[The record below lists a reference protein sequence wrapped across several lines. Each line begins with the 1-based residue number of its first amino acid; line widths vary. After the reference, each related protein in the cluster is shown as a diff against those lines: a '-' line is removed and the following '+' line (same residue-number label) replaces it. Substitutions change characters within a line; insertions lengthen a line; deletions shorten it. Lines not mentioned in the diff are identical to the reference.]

1 MHCLSRISQ
10 RILLWISRMHP
21 SVLSIDHWPR
31 FLSSQLFN
39 QKLREIF
46 SGPYSSSV
54 LSEKLGLWFAFYV
67 SFFYQYFMSVF
78 RESSSSNFFLFLLKK
93 VNPNNFFNITTNL
106 INNPRMYH
114 NVDYDYQLFLLNQIE
129 IVLILI
135 QTSLNYAFL
144 QNLSSQSNTI
154 VQTKF

>member
-1 MHCLSRISQ
+1 
-10 RILLWISRMHP
+10 MHP
-21 SVLSIDHWPR
+21 SVLSIDRWPR

-78 RESSSSNFFLFLLKK
+78 RESSFSNFFFFLLKK
-93 VNPNNFFNITTNL
+93 KKKVIPNNFFNITTNL
-106 INNPRMYH
+106 TNNPKMYH
-114 NVDYDYQLFLLNQIE
+114 NVDYDYQLFFIKSNKNCSNSDSNISKLR
-129 IVLILI
+129 V
-135 QTSLNYAFL
+135 
-144 QNLSSQSNTI
+144 SSIFSI
-154 VQTKF
+154 

>member
-1 MHCLSRISQ
+1 
-10 RILLWISRMHP
+10 MHP
-21 SVLSIDHWPR
+21 SVLSIDRWPR

-78 RESSSSNFFLFLLKK
+78 RESSFSNFFFFLLKK
-93 VNPNNFFNITTNL
+93 KKKVIPNNFFNITTNL
-106 INNPRMYH
+106 TNNPKMYH
-114 NVDYDYQLFLLNQIE
+114 NVDYQLFFIKSNKNCSNSDSNISKLR
-129 IVLILI
+129 V
-135 QTSLNYAFL
+135 
-144 QNLSSQSNTI
+144 SSIFSI
-154 VQTKF
+154 

>member
-1 MHCLSRISQ
+1 
-10 RILLWISRMHP
+10 MHP
-21 SVLSIDHWPR
+21 SVLSIDRWPR

-93 VNPNNFFNITTNL
+93 KLVRIIFLISQPISSTIRRCIITSTMTTN
-106 INNPRMYH
+106 
-114 NVDYDYQLFLLNQIE
+114 FSLLNQIE
-129 IVLILI
+129 IVLTLI

-144 QNLSSQSNTI
+144 QNPSSQSNMI

>member
-1 MHCLSRISQ
+1 
-10 RILLWISRMHP
+10 MHP
-21 SVLSIDHWPR
+21 SVLSIDRWPR

-78 RESSSSNFFLFLLKK
+78 RESSFSNFFFFLLKK
-93 VNPNNFFNITTNL
+93 EKKLVRIIFLISQPISPIIQRCIITSTITTN
-106 INNPRMYH
+106 
-114 NVDYDYQLFLLNQIE
+114 FFSLNQIK

-144 QNLSSQSNTI
+144 LSSQSNTI
-154 VQTKF
+154 IQTKLFNLKGWNNSKQRI

>member
-1 MHCLSRISQ
+1 
-10 RILLWISRMHP
+10 MHP
-21 SVLSIDHWPR
+21 SVLSIDRWPR

-93 VNPNNFFNITTNL
+93 KLVRIIFLISQPISSTIRRCIITSTMTTN
-106 INNPRMYH
+106 
-114 NVDYDYQLFLLNQIE
+114 FSLLNQIE
-129 IVLILI
+129 IVLTLI

-144 QNLSSQSNTI
+144 QNPSSQSNTI

>member
-1 MHCLSRISQ
+1 
-10 RILLWISRMHP
+10 MHP
-21 SVLSIDHWPR
+21 SVLSIDRWPR

-93 VNPNNFFNITTNL
+93 KLVRIIFLISQPISSTIRRCIITSTMTTN
-106 INNPRMYH
+106 
-114 NVDYDYQLFLLNQIE
+114 FSLLNQIE

-144 QNLSSQSNTI
+144 QNPSSQSNTI